1 MTASPITLRYDAL
14 AEKSCCLSCGGAIEH
29 AGVLPGEVCVDLGSG
44 RGQDMVRLAER
55 AGAAGFAYGIDTSP
69 AMIEKARRTAEKL
82 GVSNVELVHCSFERI
97 PLADDHVD
105 LVISNCA
112 INHAGDKQAVWSEI
126 CRILRP
132 GGRFVVSDIYAIEDV
147 PARWR
152 EDPAAV
158 AECWAGAVRRDVYME
173 TLERAGLV
181 DVRVLEESEPY
192 AKGAIEVASFTVA
205 GRKPERHL

>member
-29 AGVLPGEVCVDLGSG
+29 AAVLPGEVCVDLGSG

-132 GGRFVVSDIYAIEDV
+132 GGRFVVSDIYAIEEV

-152 EDPAAV
+152 DDPAAV

-173 TLERAGLV
+173 MLERAGLV